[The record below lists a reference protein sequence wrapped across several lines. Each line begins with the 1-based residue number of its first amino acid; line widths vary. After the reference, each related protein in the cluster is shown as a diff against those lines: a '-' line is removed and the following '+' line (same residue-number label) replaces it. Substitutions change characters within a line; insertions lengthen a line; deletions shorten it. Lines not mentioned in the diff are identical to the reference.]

1 LPALPTGIDDESIA
15 ARGSKNS
22 MREHRSLAGQPGS
35 AFGSA
40 SIDDSSALFGRHTL
54 QKTVVSGPLDSAGLK
69 CSLHC
74 KKSLYVLNCLILFCH
89 FTAEFIP
96 AGVAKKYHRGKIPQI
111 E

>member
-1 LPALPTGIDDESIA
+1 
-15 ARGSKNS
+15 
-22 MREHRSLAGQPGS
+22 MREHRALAGQPGS

-40 SIDDSSALFGRHTL
+40 SIDDSSALFGRHPL

-74 KKSLYVLNCLILFCH
+74 KNSLSVLNSLILFGYLK
-89 FTAEFIP
+89 AEFIT
-96 AGVAKKYHRGKIPQI
+96 AGSAKKNVTKARHPKSN

>member
-1 LPALPTGIDDESIA
+1 MTKASPPGDL
-15 ARGSKNS
+15 KNS
-22 MREHRSLAGQPGS
+22 KREHRALAGQPGS

-40 SIDDSSALFGRHTL
+40 PIDDSSALFGRHTL

-74 KKSLYVLNCLILFCH
+74 KNSLYVLNCLILFCH

-96 AGVAKKYHRGKIPQI
+96 AGVAKKNATKARYPKSN